1 MNQSLS
7 VNGVSL
13 GTLTARNA
21 ITINTELV
29 ALTNSFLCKRV
40 RYFLQMNTRTADD
53 DGPILVCLSH
63 GNAATG
69 EIGLSITEHN
79 PFGPADVT
87 QSQTQDDAWI
97 IWQDSIAMFKTAGDQ
112 THAQIDSGWLKLGK
126 NGFPALEG
134 SGVQAWVINA
144 GSGTLVTG
152 AIVMGLIMIQGVW
165 LRD

>member
-1 MNQSLS
+1 
-7 VNGVSL
+7 
-13 GTLTARNA
+13 
-21 ITINTELV
+21 
-29 ALTNSFLCKRV
+29 
-40 RYFLQMNTRTADD
+40 
-53 DGPILVCLSH
+53 
-63 GNAATG
+63 
-69 EIGLSITEHN
+69 
-79 PFGPADVT
+79 
-87 QSQTQDDAWI
+87 
-97 IWQDSIAMFKTAGDQ
+97 MFKTAGDQ